1 MKRAEQLT
9 KLQNETFDVLVI
21 GGGATGAGVALDAVS
36 RGLKTA
42 LVERDDFSAGT
53 SSRSTKLVHGG
64 VRYLE
69 QAVKGLDRT
78 QFNLVKDALKERAT
92 LLRLAPH
99 LAHPLPIL
107 TPLYAWFQIPYM
119 LIGLKMYDT
128 LAGRANL
135 RSSRFVGR
143 GEAVKRFP
151 MLKKEGLRGAVLYYD
166 GQFDDARMNVELAL
180 TAAQEGAAVA
190 NHVEVTGL
198 LKEAGRVQGA
208 SVRDTL
214 TGDTWDVRAKTVV
227 NATGPFTDAVR
238 QLDDPAA
245 PQLLTASSGAH
256 IVLDGRFSPPETGLL
271 IPRTDDGRVL
281 FLLPWLGYTLFGT
294 TDNPAQIEVD
304 PKVSDADID
313 YLLSYLGRYFNVP
326 ATRDDVLATWSG
338 LRPLVSDPKA
348 ADTAKVSRDHVVN
361 TSTSGL
367 VTIAGGKWTTY
378 RKMALDTVDEALK
391 VGGLQAGA
399 SRTETLGLVG
409 AEGFEADGA
418 AQLAERF
425 GLDADVAA
433 YLNRAY
439 GGQAGQVAEL
449 SQKHPERLVPG
460 HPHLG
465 AEVIYS
471 ALYEGACT
479 ATDFLARRT
488 RLAFLDQKAALKAL
502 PKVVELLAETLSWDA
517 ARRRREIGNA
527 RAHLSGQASL
537 EPETSGS
544 VGA

>member
-1 MKRAEQLT
+1 MNRAEQLSR
-9 KLQNETFDVLVI
+9 LQNEAYDVLVI
-21 GGGATGAGVALDAVS
+21 GGGATGAGVALDATS

-107 TPLYAWFQIPYM
+107 TPLYSWFQIPYM
-119 LIGLKMYDT
+119 MVGLKMYDA

-135 RSSRFVGR
+135 EGSRFVSR
-143 GEAVKRFP
+143 EEAVKRFP
-151 MLKKEGLRGAVLYYD
+151 MLKHEGLRGAVLYYD

-180 TAAQEGAAVA
+180 TAAREGAAVA
-190 NHVEVTGL
+190 NHLEVTGL
-198 LKEAGRVQGA
+198 LKEAGRVAGA
-208 SVRDTL
+208 SVEDTL
-214 TGDTWDVRAKTVV
+214 TGENWEVRAKTVV
-227 NATGPFTDAVR
+227 NATGPFSDAVR

-245 PQLLTASSGAH
+245 PQLLTASSGVH

-271 IPRTDDGRVL
+271 IPQTDDGRVL

-294 TDNPAQIEVD
+294 TDNPAQIEPN
-304 PKVSDADID
+304 PKASRDDID
-313 YLLSYLGRYFNVP
+313 YLLGYLGRYFNVP
-326 ATRDDVLATWSG
+326 ATKDDVLATWSG

-361 TSTSGL
+361 TSASGL
-367 VTIAGGKWTTY
+367 ITIAGGKWTTY
-378 RKMALDTVDEALK
+378 RKMALDTVDEALR
-391 VGGLQAGA
+391 VGGLKAGA
-399 SRTETLGLVG
+399 SQTEDLSLVG
-409 AEGFEADGA
+409 AAGFEADGA
-418 AQLAERF
+418 AQLAARYR
-425 GLDADVAA
+425 LDNDVAA

-439 GGQAGQVAEL
+439 GGLAGQVAEL
-449 SQKHPERLVPG
+449 SQTHPERLVPG

-465 AEVIYS
+465 AEVVYS
-471 ALYEGACT
+471 ALHEGACT

-488 RLAFLDQKAALKAL
+488 RLAFLDQRAALAAL
-502 PKVVELLAETLSWDA
+502 PKVSALLSETLSWDA
-517 ARRRREIGNA
+517 ERQRREVEDAEAYLAGQGVLEPA
-527 RAHLSGQASL
+527 LSGADD
-537 EPETSGS
+537 
-544 VGA
+544 

>member
-1 MKRAEQLT
+1 MNRAKQLSG
-9 KLQNETFDVLVI
+9 LQNDIFDVLVI

-107 TPLYAWFQIPYM
+107 TPLYNFFQIPYM
-119 LIGLKMYDT
+119 MVGLKMYDA

-135 RSSRFVGR
+135 QGSRFVSR
-143 GEAVKRFP
+143 EEAVKRFP
-151 MLKKEGLRGAVLYYD
+151 MLKSEGLRGAVLYYD

-180 TAAQEGAAVA
+180 TAAREGAVVA
-190 NHVEVTGL
+190 NHLEVTGL
-198 LKEAGRVQGA
+198 LKDAGRVAGA
-208 SVRDTL
+208 EVKDTL
-214 TGDTWDVRAKTVV
+214 TGECWEVRAKGVV
-227 NATGPFTDAVR
+227 NATGPFSDAVR

-245 PQLLTASSGAH
+245 PSLLTASSGVH

-271 IPRTDDGRVL
+271 IPKTDDGRVL

-294 TDNPAQIEVD
+294 TDNPAQIEPN
-304 PKVSDADID
+304 PKASSDDID
-313 YLLSYLGRYFNVP
+313 YLLGYLGRYFNVP
-326 ATRDDVLATWSG
+326 ATKVDVLATWSG

-361 TSTSGL
+361 TSASGL
-367 VTIAGGKWTTY
+367 ITIAGGKWTTY

-391 VGGLQAGA
+391 VGNLKAGA
-399 SRTETLGLVG
+399 SRTEDILLVG
-409 AEGFEADGA
+409 AKGFEADGA
-418 AQLAERF
+418 AQLAARF
-425 GLDADVAA
+425 GLADDVAA
-433 YLNRAY
+433 YLNRSY

-449 SQKHPERLVPG
+449 SQTHPERLVPG
-460 HPHLG
+460 HPHLE
-465 AEVIYS
+465 AEVVYS

-488 RLAFLDQKAALKAL
+488 RLAFLDQRAALSAL
-502 PKVVELLAETLSWDA
+502 PRVGALLAKTLSWDA
-517 ARRRREIGNA
+517 ARQRREVA
-527 RAHLSGQASL
+527 DAEAYLSGQGVL
-537 EPETSGS
+537 EPALSGP
-544 VGA
+544 GD